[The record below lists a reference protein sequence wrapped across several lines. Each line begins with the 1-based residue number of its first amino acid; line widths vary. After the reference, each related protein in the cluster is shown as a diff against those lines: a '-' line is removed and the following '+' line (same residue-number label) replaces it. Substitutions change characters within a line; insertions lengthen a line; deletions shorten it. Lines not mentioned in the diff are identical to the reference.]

1 MLTMEKTKVQETIL
15 LEKEES
21 NLLVVA
27 ESALPSIADSSLLVV
42 AGPTRYCRER
52 ATNGSRM

>member
-1 MLTMEKTKVQETIL
+1 MLTMEKTKVPETI

-27 ESALPSIADSSLLVV
+27 ESALPSIADSSLLVA

>member
-42 AGPTRYCRER
+42 AGPTRYSREY
-52 ATNGSRM
+52 